1 MTAEPSCGRTR
12 EQQLY
17 VPDQRA
23 LAPVEGCFRGPCNK
37 NSTLNDPVQ
46 LANTLRVGALLT
58 KGIAIMLPIRVMH
71 LK

>member
-1 MTAEPSCGRTR
+1 MTAKLSCGRTR

-17 VPDQRA
+17 VPDRRA
-23 LAPVEGCFRGPCNK
+23 LAPAEGCFRGPRNK

-46 LANTLRVGALLT
+46 LANALRVGALLT
-58 KGIAIMLPIRVMH
+58 RGIAIILPIRVKH